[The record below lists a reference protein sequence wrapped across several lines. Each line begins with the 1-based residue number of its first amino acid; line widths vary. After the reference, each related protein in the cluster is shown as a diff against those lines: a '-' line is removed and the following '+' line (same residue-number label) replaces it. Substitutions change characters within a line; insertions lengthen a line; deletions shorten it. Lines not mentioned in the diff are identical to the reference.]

1 MEELKDEDY
10 RWVRGGSKSIALLWL
25 RQKNQDLMQ
34 IANALKPQDPENEY
48 EMDIFID
55 LVSKHSSLPFSF
67 SYFALSFS

>member
-55 LVSKHSSLPFSF
+55 LVSIYSAIDS
-67 SYFALSFS
+67 AIGMVEDV